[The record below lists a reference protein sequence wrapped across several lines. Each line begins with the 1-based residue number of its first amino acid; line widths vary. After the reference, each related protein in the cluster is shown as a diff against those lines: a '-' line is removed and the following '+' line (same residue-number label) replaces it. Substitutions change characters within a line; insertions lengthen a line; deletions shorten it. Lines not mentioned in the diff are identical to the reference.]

1 MEWSEVA
8 VDTPMHSNCGR
19 SGHHG
24 DSEKRARIIALQ
36 NEVVTKNLTSTSTI
50 TSTAATT
57 KTFTIGVRSMI
68 FRGVLEIIGNSFLA
82 GQLYDQWLHIW
93 CALVYRRC
101 LWKMRVLKDRMLLN
115 LNLVIVFM

>member
-24 DSEKRARIIALQ
+24 GSEKRARIIALQ
-36 NEVVTKNLTSTSTI
+36 NEVVTKNLTSTTTL

-57 KTFTIGVRSMI
+57 KTFTVTVRSLI
-68 FRGVLEIIGNSFLA
+68 FREVLEIIGNCFLA
-82 GQLYDQWLHIW
+82 GQLYLQWLHIHSS
-93 CALVYRRC
+93 LVYRRC
-101 LWKMRVLKDRMLLN
+101 QWKMRVLEERMLLN